1 MSKILDKIFWV
12 RVNEPNSIKAIL
24 FNKLYSYYLDY
35 PILFLFFNK
44 RILNKNKL
52 ICDYILMI
60 IIVNLIT

>member
-1 MSKILDKIFWV
+1 MSLTQLK
-12 RVNEPNSIKAIL
+12 L
-24 FNKLYSYYLDY
+24 FYLTNYSYYLDY

-44 RILNKNKL
+44 RILNKKKL